1 MCCIHV
7 MLHNPLSANL
17 ITIETTKVI
26 FKCFATE
33 PHLAWLLRICTVKGE
48 GLQLTFAIPAQ
59 CHGSTLM
66 AFGDRLHYGYSLL
79 GRVDPENRWLA
90 LALWQRWVHPQHD
103 FHLFAK
109 GNGNRVVMKFR
120 HSTEQNICPTEKYC
134 MKNNSKNSCHEIA
147 KSMSLISN
155 YYLAK
160 NAVSISFSCALCLLY
175 ELYALLF
182 VGNYQISEEGW
193 TYPLQHQHQPILT
206 PSSSDMGALSEKPSH
221 SIIGGYT
228 DSSVHKSQSRI

>member
-1 MCCIHV
+1 MV
-7 MLHNPLSANL
+7 ARW
-17 ITIETTKVI
+17 
-26 FKCFATE
+26 
-33 PHLAWLLRICTVKGE
+33 WLLVT
-48 GLQLTFAIPAQ
+48 
-59 CHGSTLM
+59 GSTMVTL
-66 AFGDRLHYGYSLL
+66 FLDRSIRRTG
-79 GRVDPENRWLA
+79 GCPWLSDSDGFT
-90 LALWQRWVHPQHD
+90 L
-103 FHLFAK
+103 
-109 GNGNRVVMKFR
+109 
-120 HSTEQNICPTEKYC
+120 STTFTCSPKEMETESWWNLDTVQNKISVQLKNTVW
-134 MKNNSKNSCHEIA
+134 KNNSKNSCHEIA

-155 YYLAK
+155 YYLPK

-228 DSSVHKSQSRI
+228 DSSVLKSQSRI